1 MKSGL
6 DLKRL
11 MMGAAL
17 MAVAFALG
25 DAAAWALGPPI
36 GTPRPTSSDLLLRL
50 VWVVALVGGAYVG
63 TRRCH
68 CGRLRQGLASIAVN
82 WIVLALLDF
91 ANDRMTGE
99 NIFDPYAIFVTAAPW
114 FILLGAAGV
123 AITAFTERRSKRAF
137 QGGENEA

>member
-1 MKSGL
+1 MKSGV

-11 MMGAAL
+11 LMGATV

-25 DAAAWALGPPI
+25 DAAASALAPPI
-36 GTPRPTSSDLLLRL
+36 GTPRPTDLDLLLRL
-50 VWVVALVGGAYVG
+50 VPAGALVGGAYVG

-68 CGRLRQGLASIAVN
+68 CSRLRQGLASIAVN
-82 WIVLALLDF
+82 WLALALLSF
-91 ANDRMTGE
+91 AQDRMTGE

-123 AITAFTERRSKRAF
+123 AIAAFTERRSRRAF
-137 QGGENEA
+137 AGGWSEA